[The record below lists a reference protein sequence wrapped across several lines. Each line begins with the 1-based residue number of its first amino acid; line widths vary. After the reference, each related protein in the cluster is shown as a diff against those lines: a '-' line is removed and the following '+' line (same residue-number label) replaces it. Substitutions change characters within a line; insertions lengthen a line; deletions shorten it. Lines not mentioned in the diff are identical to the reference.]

1 MTMFLKKTVSRKRP
15 FKKYFM
21 NIATIKALGIAWDLG
36 YLIVLPIVIFGFA
49 GAYADKYYSTSP
61 LFLLIGIGLSLLITT
76 IGIYRKMST
85 FIQTMNR
92 KPNDKK

>member
-1 MTMFLKKTVSRKRP
+1 MAENTLQSVNKESLPGQNSWTL
-15 FKKYFM
+15 
-21 NIATIKALGIAWDLG
+21 LGIAWDLG

-76 IGIYRKMST
+76 IGVYRKMST
-85 FIQTMNR
+85 LIRQMNT
-92 KPNDKK
+92 PNDKK